1 MRLSATEPTRHTVHT
16 AVVELRQYT
25 LHPGARDT
33 LIDLFDRE
41 FVETQDACGMS
52 VLGQFRDLD
61 RPDRFVWLRGF
72 SDMESRAAALSS
84 FYEGPVWASHR
95 DAANATMIDFD
106 DVLLLRPC
114 GAGALGSLDPRDR
127 PQASASVSPA
137 SVFEALIC
145 PVQPG
150 DLDNFIAW
158 YRDAFVPVLESVGG
172 ETAASLVTESSENTF
187 PRLPV
192 REGVS
197 VFVTLMRMA
206 GEDGFERLQDVPAGA
221 AVLAELA
228 RRTTATRLRLAPT
241 GRSLLR

>member
-1 MRLSATEPTRHTVHT
+1 MRLSATEATRHTVHT

-61 RPDRFVWLRGF
+61 RPDRFVWLRAF
-72 SDMESRAAALSS
+72 SDMESRAVALAS

-114 GAGALGSLDPRDR
+114 GAGALGSLDPRHR
-127 PQASASVSPA
+127 PSLSAATSPA
-137 SVFEALIC
+137 SDFEALIC
-145 PVQPG
+145 PVEP
-150 DLDNFIAW
+150 DRLDDFAAW
-158 YRDAFVPVLESVGG
+158 FGAEFAPALAAAGG
-172 ETAASLVTESSENTF
+172 EAVASLVTESSENTF

>member
-1 MRLSATEPTRHTVHT
+1 MHLSATEPSSHTVHT

-41 FVETQDACGMS
+41 FVETQEACGMS

-72 SDMESRAAALSS
+72 SDMESRAVALAS

-127 PQASASVSPA
+127 PQASASSA

-145 PVQPG
+145 PVEPG
-150 DLDNFIAW
+150 DLDGFIVW
-158 YRDAFVPVLESVGG
+158 HRDAFVPVLEVVGG
-172 ETAASLVTESSENTF
+172 EAVASLVTESSENTF

-241 GRSLLR
+241 ARSLLR

>member
-1 MRLSATEPTRHTVHT
+1 MRLSATEATRHTVHT

-25 LHPGARDT
+25 LHPGARDR

-72 SDMESRAAALSS
+72 SDMESRAIALAS

-114 GAGALGSLDPRDR
+114 EAGALGSLDPRHR
-127 PQASASVSPA
+127 PQASASSA

-150 DLDNFIAW
+150 DLENFIAW
-158 YRDAFVPVLESVGG
+158 YRDAFVPVLEVVGG
-172 ETAASLVTESSENTF
+172 EAVASLVTESSENTF

-241 GRSLLR
+241 VGSLLR

>member
-1 MRLSATEPTRHTVHT
+1 MHLSDIEPASHMVQT
-16 AVVELRQYT
+16 AIVELRQYT

-41 FVETQDACGMS
+41 FVETQEACGIS

-72 SDMESRAAALSS
+72 SDMESRAAALAS
-84 FYEGPVWASHR
+84 FYGGPVWAAHR
-95 DAANATMIDFD
+95 DAANATMIDSY
-106 DVLLLRPC
+106 DVLLLRPS
-114 GAGALGSLDPRDR
+114 GAGAFGSLHPRDR
-127 PQASASVSPA
+127 PSLSAATSSA

-145 PVQPG
+145 PVESDG
-150 DLDNFIAW
+150 LDDFAAW
-158 YRDAFVPVLESVGG
+158 FGAEFAPALAAAGG
-172 ETAASLVTESSENTF
+172 ETVASLVTESSENTF

-206 GEDGFERLQDVPAGA
+206 GEDGYERLQEVPAGA

-241 GRSLLR
+241 ARSLLR